1 MESKITIFKDMPSIQ
16 DGDIVYLCEYIPYNR
31 DPENTD
37 KRSMDFVLSFKNS
50 SLQLLRHN
58 KIT

>member
-37 KRSMDFVLSFKNS
+37 KRSMDFVLSGELS
-50 SLQLLRHN
+50 S
-58 KIT
+58 